1 MTDEE
6 VEDMLETDNLQIFTQ
21 DVCQGGRE
29 EGREGGGRG
38 GAERWM
44 KRQIGRLGWQMDKEA
59 GGREGNH

>member
-29 EGREGGGRG
+29 RGREGEREGGGRG
-38 GAERWM
+38 
-44 KRQIGRLGWQMDKEA
+44 
-59 GGREGNH
+59 REVDEKTDR